1 MLELLAEYKDVPGSE
16 VEDTQQSIRTL
27 KKRMKEEET
36 KVNERQRKLSQLLKE
51 GSF

>member
-1 MLELLAEYKDVPGSE
+1 MLAEYKDVPSSE
-16 VEDTQQSIRTL
+16 VEDTQQRISRL
-27 KKRMKEEET
+27 KEVVKEEET